1 MPDEQWY
8 ALESGQQ
15 RGPFSRA
22 ELTSRLGDGAPIALV
37 WRDGMTGWV
46 PPQDVAE
53 LAGWED
59 DETAPPSFAE
69 AFLAVARS
77 YGAPLHT
84 SGRTHRF
91 ETAQADLSVR
101 VSCEVGSGGKD
112 ATLELERRGVP
123 YPELTI
129 RREGDL
135 DRAGKRLGIDREAQ
149 IGDEALD
156 REAYFETALPPSAVR
171 DIVRRPGFRRALDRW
186 LSRGAE
192 QVRLDEDGLAVRLPV
207 KRADALTP
215 ALVEA
220 ELAAIAEAADALR
233 GLDPALARHRQATWP
248 VWLAVLGILGALVGI
263 PGALIAHAIWEPVGV
278 APVLFGLAGGAALC
292 AATVAAM
299 LLFLRGQSGAFRQA
313 VYVGVTLLA
322 ALPSL
327 GAAGLLAANGAL
339 DRGPEVVLDTVVRN
353 RTIERDRR
361 LASYFFGRAR
371 YRTRHL
377 LETVEGARV
386 RRVAVAEQAWSGTR
400 VGAPF
405 RIRLRPGALGWEWD
419 ARPE

>member
-1 MPDEQWY
+1 MSDEQWY

-15 RGPFSRA
+15 RGPFSRS
-22 ELTSRLGDGAPIALV
+22 ELANRLADGAPVALV

-59 DETAPPSFAE
+59 DEPAPPAFEE
-69 AFLAVARS
+69 AFRAVARA
-77 YGAPLHT
+77 YGATVHT
-84 SGRTHRF
+84 SGRSHRF
-91 ETAQADLSVR
+91 ETMQADLTVR
-101 VSCEVGSGGKD
+101 VSCDVGSRGEE
-112 ATLELERRGVP
+112 ATLEIERRGVR

-149 IGDEALD
+149 MGDEALD
-156 REAYFETALPPSAVR
+156 RAAYFETALPAAAVR
-171 DIVRRPGFRRALDRW
+171 GIVGRPGFRRPLDRW
-186 LSRGAE
+186 LSRGAD
-192 QVRLDEDGLAVRLPV
+192 QVRLDEDGLAVRLPL

-215 ALVEA
+215 ALLEA
-220 ELAAIAEAADALR
+220 ELAAVAEAADALR
-233 GLDPALARHRQATWP
+233 GLDPGLERHRQATWP
-248 VWLAVLGILGALVGI
+248 VWLAVFGILGALVGV
-263 PGALIAHAIWEPVGV
+263 PGALIAHALWEPVSI
-278 APVLFGLAGGAALC
+278 APVLIGIAGGALLS
-292 AATVAAM
+292 AAIVAVM
-299 LLFLRGQSGAFRQA
+299 VFLLRGQSGVFRQI
-313 VYVGVTLLA
+313 VSVGVTLLF

-327 GAAGLLAANGAL
+327 GAAGMLAANGAF
-339 DRGPEVVLDTVVRN
+339 DRGPEQVHDTVVRSQ
-353 RTIERDRR
+353 TTEHDRR
-361 LASYFFGRAR
+361 VASYFFGRAR

-377 LETVEGARV
+377 LETVEGTRV
-386 RRVAVAEQAWSGTR
+386 RRVAVAQQAWSGTR